1 MKSVRIGNDI
11 NVSWS
16 IMSNGAP
23 YSLEGLDV
31 SLYLRDAFA
40 KKSVTDFTV
49 SENKVL
55 WTFLGKDQSHS
66 GKYSLELVINEG
78 KHSMVTTDACDFVN
92 LVSCSCKIGGNDEG
106 NITTEVVDMSTDM
119 GFVPIII
126 DEELSETSENA
137 IANKAVTAELKKKAG
152 LEEVSEEFR
161 LVDEQI
167 KNLERDKADAS
178 DVNKALKLKV
188 DKIAGKGLSSNDF
201 TNEEKA
207 KLASL
212 QNYDDSELKSSM
224 SSLETKVDS
233 NSKKVDEDLKKKADS
248 SKVEELTQTI
258 NEESSKRE
266 EKDAELT
273 SSLSELQHKVDTYYE
288 LLSQSPFLKINLLGY
303 AYLDFA
309 VLG

>member
-1 MKSVRIGNDI
+1 MI
-11 NVSWS
+11 
-16 IMSNGAP
+16 
-23 YSLEGLDV
+23 
-31 SLYLRDAFA
+31 
-40 KKSVTDFTV
+40 
-49 SENKVL
+49 
-55 WTFLGKDQSHS
+55 
-66 GKYSLELVINEG
+66 
-78 KHSMVTTDACDFVN
+78 TTDACDFIK
-92 LVSCSCKIGGNDEG
+92 LVSCSCKTGGNDEG
-106 NITTEVVDMSTDM
+106 NIKTVVVDITSDM

-137 IANKAVTAELKKKAG
+137 IANKAVTAELKKKAYT
-152 LEEVSEEFR
+152 EEVNKAFEN
-161 LVDEQI
+161 VGEQI
-167 KNLERDKADAS
+167 ATLDKEKANAS
-178 DVNKALKLKV
+178 DVNKSLKLKV
-188 DKIAGKGLSSNDF
+188 DKIAGKGLSSNDY
-201 TNEEKA
+201 TNEDKA

-233 NSKKVDEDLKKKADS
+233 NSKKVDEELKKKAEA

-273 SSLSELQHKVDTYYE
+273 SSLSELQQKVDVYYE